1 MHAEITLQDVVGN
14 SIYNTVVNKQLRK
27 NLELGSW
34 SGEGSTN
41 CFVQAMQVLGG
52 DLHIDCVE
60 IIPEKFLHLQK
71 MYEHLDFVHCHNKSS
86 ISYDEL
92 LYKDFEDVWNSPY
105 NKIPKHVHPKELVK
119 SWYDRDV
126 ECIKEADSMNLGAL
140 SSYDSVFLDG
150 SEFTGYSEFV
160 LIRDKA
166 RVIFIDDVHQAFKCF
181 QIYDE
186 LIKSDQ
192 WVCLTDAPN
201 WRNGFAVFEKKI

>member
-1 MHAEITLQDVVGN
+1 
-14 SIYNTVVNKQLRK
+14 
-27 NLELGSW
+27 
-34 SGEGSTN
+34 
-41 CFVQAMQVLGG
+41 
-52 DLHIDCVE
+52 
-60 IIPEKFLHLQK
+60 
-71 MYEHLDFVHCHNKSS
+71 
-86 ISYDEL
+86 

>member
-1 MHAEITLQDVVGN
+1 
-14 SIYNTVVNKQLRK
+14 
-27 NLELGSW
+27 
-34 SGEGSTN
+34 
-41 CFVQAMQVLGG
+41 
-52 DLHIDCVE
+52 
-60 IIPEKFLHLQK
+60 
-71 MYEHLDFVHCHNKSS
+71 
-86 ISYDEL
+86 
-92 LYKDFEDVWNSPY
+92 
-105 NKIPKHVHPKELVK
+105 
-119 SWYDRDV
+119 V